1 MMKASLKQ
9 AGSNPRQITPHKG
22 GRSVKVSAD
31 VTPVTKKRIDGLKK
45 LWGVSLADLIEWAS
59 GNYQPNVDFR
69 HDPNT

>member
-1 MMKASLKQ
+1 MKNKTKK

-31 VTPVTKKRIDGLKK
+31 VTPVTKERIDALKN
-45 LWGVSLADLIEWAS
+45 LWGVSLGDLIQWAS

-69 HDPNT
+69 HDSNA